1 MKKLGFLTER
11 LIAHRGVQNNQYLE
25 NTLGS
30 FKQAMIRDYVI
41 ELDIHLL
48 KDNTVIVYHDDNL
61 KRLTGI
67 DRQIKDCTYDEIK
80 EIKNIH
86 IPSLK
91 EVLNLVQGKVPILI
105 EYKYDT
111 QVGHLEKESTKLLDN
126 YKGDFAVQS
135 FNPLTVLWFKLN
147 RPNYVRG
154 QLVSNIFPNNFLINY
169 VLRRMFTNVITSPDY
184 IGVNLEML
192 NDENIQKLRSKYL
205 ILGYVIHSK
214 KEILLYK
221 DKADNF
227 ICNIEK
233 ELFKLLDR

>member
-1 MKKLGFLTER
+1 MKKLGFLTSR
-11 LIAHRGVQNNQYLE
+11 LIAHRGLHNNQYLE

-30 FKQAMIRDYVI
+30 FKQAMICDYTI

-67 DRQIKDCTYDEIK
+67 DRKIKDCTYDEIK
-80 EIKNIH
+80 EIKGIH

-91 EVLNLVQGKVPILI
+91 EVLDLVQGKMPILI

-111 QVGHLEKESTKLLDN
+111 KVGHLEKESAKLLDN

-135 FNPLTVLWFKLN
+135 FNPLTILWFKLN

-169 VLRRMFTNVITSPDY
+169 VLRKMFTNVITNPDY
-184 IGVNLEML
+184 IAVNLEML
-192 NDENIQKLRSKYL
+192 KDENIQKLRNKYL
-205 ILGYVIHSK
+205 VLGYTIHSK
-214 KEILLYK
+214 KDFLIYK

-227 ICNIEK
+227 ICNIGK
-233 ELFKLLDR
+233 EPNKALG